1 MKKIKPA
8 EIFSVG
14 SSASAASESGFETA
28 STASVGAA
36 AASSLKTAVV
46 SPDGGGCLLADP
58 SGPGGRLGP
67 LGWWL
72 EDAASPFSRL
82 AKQVVD
88 LGLKHVD

>member
-1 MKKIKPA
+1 MPA

-14 SSASAASESGFETA
+14 SSASAASESGSETA

-36 AASSLKTAVV
+36 TAAASSLKPAVV

-58 SGPGGRLGP
+58 GGPGGRLGP

-82 AKQVVD
+82 AKQVVN
-88 LGLKHVD
+88 LGLKHVN